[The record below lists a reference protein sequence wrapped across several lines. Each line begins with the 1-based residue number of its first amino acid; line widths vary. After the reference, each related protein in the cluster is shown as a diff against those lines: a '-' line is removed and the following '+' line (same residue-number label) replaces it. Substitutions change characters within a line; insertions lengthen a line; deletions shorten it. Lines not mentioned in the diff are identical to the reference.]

1 MDNVVNALLCF
12 GENGSGGAV
21 SRVAT
26 AAAAALISIWL
37 KIKYNVT

>member
-1 MDNVVNALLCF
+1 MLSMHCF
-12 GENGSGGAV
+12 VLMKIAAAAV

-26 AAAAALISIWL
+26 AAAAALSSIWL

>member
-12 GENGSGGAV
+12 GENGSGGAA

-26 AAAAALISIWL
+26 AAAALISIWL

>member
-12 GENGSGGAV
+12 GSGGAAN
-21 SRVAT
+21 RVAT

>member
-21 SRVAT
+21 SRVA
-26 AAAAALISIWL
+26 AAALISIWL